1 MALARRLARGVVAFW
16 RGFSSAFRGERGIF
30 VKRVPCV
37 LDISRAAANPYLRC
51 RHCQGLPGPARLT
64 WLCPDCYRRLY
75 VDGSRRA
82 RTEIL
87 KRLSECDNEIR
98 KHEAI
103 LAGQSVSEFQEAARR
118 EELARKVYIAQ
129 LTRQAII
136 GRLSECDNEIRK
148 HEAILAGQSASEFQQ
163 AVRREELARKKREL
177 LNRAKALDSLRDLKP
192 EEFQRLMW
200 AAYRKA
206 RYEVQETSFT
216 KDGGVDGFLVKGSR
230 RLLLQCKRYKGD
242 VGEPF
247 VRDLFGTMIHNSA
260 NGAILVTTA
269 GISEPAR
276 KFADGK
282 GIELVDGDALLSFL
296 READL
301 SEDLLPDDLIS

>member
-87 KRLSECDNEIR
+87 K
-98 KHEAI
+98 
-103 LAGQSVSEFQEAARR
+103 
-118 EELARKVYIAQ
+118 
-129 LTRQAII
+129 
-136 GRLSECDNEIRK
+136 RLSECDNEIRK

-301 SEDLLPDDLIS
+301 SEDLLPDDLVS

>member
-1 MALARRLARGVVAFW
+1 VVAFW
-16 RGFSSAFRGERGIF
+16 RGFFSAFGGERWMF
-30 VKRVPCV
+30 VANKLKPCV
-37 LDISRAAANPYLRC
+37 RGISRAAANPYLRC
-51 RHCQGLPGPARLT
+51 RHCQGLAGPARLT

-87 KRLSECDNEIR
+87 KRLAECDNEIR
-98 KHEAI
+98 KTEI
-103 LAGQSVSEFQEAARR
+103 LKR
-118 EELARKVYIAQ
+118 LA
-129 LTRQAII
+129 
-136 GRLSECDNEIRK
+136 ECDNEIRK
-148 HEAILAGQSASEFQQ
+148 REAILAGQSASEFQE
-163 AVRREELARKKREL
+163 AVRREELARKKREF
-177 LNRAKALDSLRDLKP
+177 LNRAKALGSLRDLKP

-206 RYEVQETSFT
+206 GYEVQETSFT

-230 RLLLQCKRYKGD
+230 RLVLQCKRYKGN

-247 VRDLFGTMIHNSA
+247 VRDLLGTMIHNSA

-301 SEDLLPDDLIS
+301 SEDLLPDDLVS

>member
-1 MALARRLARGVVAFW
+1 M
-16 RGFSSAFRGERGIF
+16 F
-30 VKRVPCV
+30 VKDGHLIIDG
-37 LDISRAAANPYLRC
+37 LDRDRRRIEWRMRC
-51 RHCQGLPGPARLT
+51 GHCQRLPGLARLT
-64 WLCPDCYRRLY
+64 GLCPDCYRRVH
-75 VDGSRRA
+75 VDSRRRA

-87 KRLSECDNEIR
+87 KRLAECDNEIR

-103 LAGQSVSEFQEAARR
+103 LAGQSTSEFQEAVRQ
-118 EELARKVYIAQ
+118 EELARKVDIKR

-136 GRLSECDNEIRK
+136 RHLAECDNEIRK
-148 HEAILAGQSASEFQQ
+148 HEAILAGQSASQFQE
-163 AVRREELARKKREL
+163 AVRREELARKKREF

-200 AAYRKA
+200 EAYRRA
-206 RYEVQETSFT
+206 GYEVQETSFT

-230 RLLLQCKRYKGD
+230 RLVLQCKRYKGD

-276 KFADGK
+276 QFANGK
-282 GIELVDGDALLSFL
+282 GIELIDGDALLSFV

-301 SEDLLPDDLIS
+301 SEDLLPDDLVS